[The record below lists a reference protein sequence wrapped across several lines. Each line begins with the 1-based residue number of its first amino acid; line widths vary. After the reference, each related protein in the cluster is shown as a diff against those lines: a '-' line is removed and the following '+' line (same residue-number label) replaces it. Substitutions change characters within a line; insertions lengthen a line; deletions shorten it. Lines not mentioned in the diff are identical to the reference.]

1 VIVGGGA
8 GGVTASDA
16 VTVTPPSDAE
26 IVSDVGVVTVCV
38 VTVNVAALLPG
49 GTVTLGGTV
58 AAALLLESG
67 TEAPPAG
74 AAALSVTV
82 PPTDVPLVTL
92 AEPSVNEDTCAAAG
106 GAVMNSVLVTQ

>member
-1 VIVGGGA
+1 MIVGGGA

-16 VTVTPPSDAE
+16 VAVTPPNDAE
-26 IVSDVGVVTVCV
+26 MVSAVDVVTVCV
-38 VTVNVAALLPG
+38 VTVNVAVLLPA

-58 AAALLLESG
+58 AAGLLLESV
-67 TEAPPAG
+67 TEAPPDG

-82 PPTDVPLVTL
+82 ALADVPLVTL
-92 AEPSVNEDTCAAAG
+92 AGVTVNDATCTALG

>member
-16 VTVTPPSDAE
+16 VAVTPPNDAE
-26 IVSDVGVVTVCV
+26 MVSDVGVVTVCV
-38 VTVNVAALLPG
+38 VTVNVAVLLPE
-49 GTVTLGGTV
+49 GTITLGGTV
-58 AAALLLESG
+58 AAALLLDSV

-82 PPTDVPLVTL
+82 PPADVPLVTL
-92 AEPSVNEDTCAAAG
+92 AGLTVTEDTCAAAG